1 MSLCVCV
8 HDRER
13 EKQEHKL
20 LCVLLPAKKKKEEDD
35 KAMWKML
42 SLGMVVPCTQF

>member
-1 MSLCVCV
+1 MT
-8 HDRER
+8 ER
-13 EKQEHKL
+13 EKSKNISC
-20 LCVLLPAKKKKEEDD
+20 CVCFLPAKKKKEEDD